1 MKTAAAQGPAAVKVF
16 FKVSSGYF
24 LRQTAGYIEIELLEA
39 GSLHDVGKHL
49 SQNLQCF

>member
-1 MKTAAAQGPAAVKVF
+1 MKTEEVQGPAVVKVF

-24 LRQTAGYIEIELLEA
+24 LRQAAVYVEAELLNA

-49 SQNLQCF
+49 N